1 MNNKMVSLPSTLW
14 MSVCGLDGSGKS
26 TLVANLEKRMTELG
40 MRVKTSRLPHDRYLV
55 TDLLN
60 VSNDPYTDRMLFA
73 LDNRLF
79 AERFKGWQNSGEYD
93 VILTQRCFLDS
104 YVHGAVQGFDYAW
117 ISELNRINDLPK
129 CQIII
134 HLVAEAE
141 TAYARIKDDEDADK
155 FEYIDYIRKQER
167 ETRRCYYE
175 VTHGNRD
182 LEHFSDA
189 VHIYVDTT
197 QMSTDETFEYVVKRL
212 TEIGFFNA

>member
-1 MNNKMVSLPSTLW
+1 MNNKMVSKNFIPWVVVS
-14 MSVCGLDGSGKS
+14 GLDGSGKT
-26 TLVANLEKRMTELG
+26 TLCTNLKKHMTEAG
-40 MRVKTSRLPHDRYLV
+40 IRVKSSRLPHDRYLV
-55 TDLLN
+55 TELLN

-79 AERFKGWQNSGEYD
+79 AERFKEWQASGKYD
-93 VILTQRCFLDS
+93 VIITQRGFLDS
-104 YVHGAVQGFDYAW
+104 FVHGAVQGFNYSW
-117 ISELNRINDLPK
+117 IGELNRINDLPK

-155 FEYIDYIRKQER
+155 FEYIEYIRKQER
-167 ETRRCYYE
+167 ETRRAYYE

-182 LEHFSDA
+182 LEHFANA

-197 QMSTDETFEYVVKRL
+197 QMSTDETFEYVKKRL
-212 TEIGFFNA
+212 AEIEFFSD